1 MEVSV
6 RHYMGVSQI
15 KQTKMDFCPP
25 RIELECRSLNQLGS
39 GTVVSL
45 SLST

>member
-15 KQTKMDFCPP
+15 KPTNMDFCHP
-25 RIELECRSLNQLGS
+25 RIELECRGKNQLGS